1 MELVKFK
8 LHDGK
13 EVELHCSDVEL
24 IAKHHMRS
32 YSHMCDKASEYIEEM
47 HDKARENLRNVF
59 CLDFKPKTEDQVKD
73 EIAHAIRRAVVTGDW
88 VTFAEVIYE
97 AMEFQ
102 TSSFAHDLME
112 EE

>member
-13 EVELHCSDVEL
+13 EVELHCADIEL

-59 CLDFKPKTEDQVKD
+59 CLDFKPKTEDQ
-73 EIAHAIRRAVVTGDW
+73 
-88 VTFAEVIYE
+88 
-97 AMEFQ
+97 
-102 TSSFAHDLME
+102 
-112 EE
+112 

>member
-1 MELVKFK
+1 M
-8 LHDGK
+8 
-13 EVELHCSDVEL
+13 
-24 IAKHHMRS
+24 
-32 YSHMCDKASEYIEEM
+32 
-47 HDKARENLRNVF
+47 
-59 CLDFKPKTEDQVKD
+59 KD

>member
-1 MELVKFK
+1 
-8 LHDGK
+8 
-13 EVELHCSDVEL
+13 
-24 IAKHHMRS
+24 
-32 YSHMCDKASEYIEEM
+32 M